1 MVWGNVL
8 LSVLFFIPNL
18 AHGGAERVLVNLVNH
33 MDYSKF
39 NITVQTMFNVGIY
52 RDKLNKQVRYIGG
65 FPWHFKGNT
74 LVYKLFTPQ
83 QLYKMYIKE
92 KYDIIVSYLEGPSA
106 RVVSGCTNSEIK
118 LVNWVHIELEN
129 EAYAVHVFRNM
140 AEAER
145 CYRSFKCRWKM

>member
-1 MVWGNVL
+1 M

-65 FPWHFKGNT
+65 FPLAF
-74 LVYKLFTPQ
+74 L
-83 QLYKMYIKE
+83 KE
-92 KYDIIVSYLEGPSA
+92 
-106 RVVSGCTNSEIK
+106 T
-118 LVNWVHIELEN
+118 H
-129 EAYAVHVFRNM
+129 
-140 AEAER
+140 
-145 CYRSFKCRWKM
+145 